1 MRLYLAIF
9 ALLAGFTFAEL
20 AIKYL
25 SLSRPAMIVGL
36 MALALAKA
44 SCVALFFMHLR
55 RESRALKL
63 VVAVPLLLPA
73 LFALGLLG
81 EAAARR

>member
-1 MRLYLAIF
+1 MRLYLAVF
-9 ALLAGFTFAEL
+9 ALLALFTVAEL

-25 SLSRPAMIVGL
+25 SLSRAAMIVGL

-63 VVAVPLLLPA
+63 VVALPLILPV
-73 LFALGLLG
+73 LFALGMLG
-81 EAAARR
+81 EAATR